1 MDINDKPNHIIVIGR
16 NPDPFGQA
24 TPSAQGLFMVY
35 TMDNIGC

>member
-1 MDINDKPNHIIVIGR
+1 MDINDKPKLIIVIGR
-16 NPDPFGQA
+16 NPNP